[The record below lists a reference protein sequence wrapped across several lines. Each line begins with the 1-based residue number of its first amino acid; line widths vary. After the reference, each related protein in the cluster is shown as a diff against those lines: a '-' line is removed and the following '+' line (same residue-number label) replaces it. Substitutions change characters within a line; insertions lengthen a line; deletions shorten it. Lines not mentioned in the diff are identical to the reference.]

1 MKGLHKI
8 IYPFAPDQSGAV
20 SVLYELGG
28 LLVVCDAGGC
38 AGNICGFDEP
48 RWGSGRNAGRSAVF
62 SAGLRDMDAILGRDT
77 LLVEKMARAAAHMQA
92 SFAAIIGTPVPA
104 TIATDYRA
112 VQRMAEER
120 CGMPVLAIETNGI
133 RWYDQGAEAAYL
145 ALFKTFAEDT
155 AQREEGLVGVLGAT
169 PLDLGTIEAE
179 ALAASVRRGGAS
191 RVVCYGMGSTLADV
205 RAAGR
210 AERNLVVAPSGLK
223 AARYLKKRFGTPYSW
238 GLPQDPDVA
247 VFAQAA
253 EAAAGAQRILIVHQQ
268 AAANALRNRL
278 REETGAAI
286 TCATWFMQ
294 KREAKETGDFV
305 LRDEDHFL
313 AVLDDYD
320 VLIGDPSF
328 AKALRHWEGTFVPM
342 SHFAVSGHLKDVCG
356 EGEPS

>member
-112 VQRMAEER
+112 VQKMAEER

-155 AQREEGLVGVLGAT
+155 AQREEGLWQAWLRLETATAAEHFARGGMALEQRFVGAFEHYVAAVGTRARAEIHDVVGHADHLLMVLHEQHRVARIAQPLHGVLHELYVVVVQARAGFVEDVEYVGERRVDVFGNLASLCFTARECTDGAVEAQIT
-169 PLDLGTIEAE
+169 ETNLLQCSKPGTDCF
-179 ALAASVRRGGAS
+179 LQVDS
-191 RVVCYGMGSTLADV
+191 
-205 RAAGR
+205 
-210 AERNLVVAPSGLK
+210 
-223 AARYLKKRFGTPYSW
+223 
-238 GLPQDPDVA
+238 
-247 VFAQAA
+247 
-253 EAAAGAQRILIVHQQ
+253 QRIGERTNPGIQ
-268 AAANALRNRL
+268 LRNR
-278 REETGAAI
+278 
-286 TCATWFMQ
+286 
-294 KREAKETGDFV
+294 
-305 LRDEDHFL
+305 
-313 AVLDDYD
+313 
-320 VLIGDPSF
+320 
-328 AKALRHWEGTFVPM
+328 
-342 SHFAVSGHLKDVCG
+342 
-356 EGEPS
+356 